1 MIDKQLTTKFILVG
15 AVMGAML
22 PALMLSGCAGHN
34 GAGEDRDAEHA
45 TQSQHSERE
54 GGQSGAEHD
63 GRGEDGEERGE
74 HGTEGEGSDQ
84 SRQSREAETSSPI
97 TPLDQEWNGVLGGVA
112 VAMRYDAATDSV
124 HTTVRN
130 TLSGTLC
137 YVQVEPHLKAG
148 TRTVGELGP
157 DKMGDLEPG
166 QEASST
172 LRVDSEPKL
181 AGVSF
186 DGYVAHIEVYDCSG
200 PGPTPHGG
208 EEGAQGSDEHGSGGE
223 GGDQSAGGDEDGR
236 GADALALNETL
247 DTVRSGGRLIL
258 RYHAPSN
265 SFRGTVQN
273 TTNSVLTRVRI
284 EVHLSNGVE
293 LGPTTPTDM
302 APGEVL
308 AIDLPATQESFTG
321 WTAHA
326 EVGGGDGG
334 SESGG
339 EHSGDDEQGGEHRS
353 GREQHK
359 GD

>member
-1 MIDKQLTTKFILVG
+1 MIGKQLTSKFILVG

-22 PALMLSGCAGHN
+22 PALMLYGCAGHE
-34 GAGEDRDAEHA
+34 GAGDDRDAEHED
-45 TQSQHSERE
+45 Q
-54 GGQSGAEHD
+54 GEH
-63 GRGEDGEERGE
+63 GEERGE
-74 HGTEGEGSDQ
+74 HGAEGEGPDQ

-130 TLSGTLC
+130 TLSETLC

-157 DKMGDLEPG
+157 DKVGHLKPG

-186 DGYVAHIEVYDCSG
+186 DGYVAHIEVFDCGGS
-200 PGPTPHGG
+200 GPTPHEG
-208 EEGAQGSDEHGSGGE
+208 EEGAECEDEHGSRGE
-223 GGDQSAGGDEDGR
+223 GGDQSAAAGDEDGR

-265 SFRGTVQN
+265 SFQGTVEN
-273 TTNSVLTRVRI
+273 TTSDALRRVRI

-326 EVGGGDGG
+326 EVGGGDEG

>member
-1 MIDKQLTTKFILVG
+1 MIGKQLTSKFILVG

-22 PALMLSGCAGHN
+22 PALMLYGCAGHN
-34 GAGEDRDAEHA
+34 GAGEDPDAEH
-45 TQSQHSERE
+45 E
-54 GGQSGAEHD
+54 GQGEH
-63 GRGEDGEERGE
+63 GEERGE
-74 HGTEGEGSDQ
+74 HGSEGEESDQ

-97 TPLDQEWNGVLGGVA
+97 TPLGEEWNGVLGGAA
-112 VAMRYDAATDSV
+112 VSMRYDAATDSV

-130 TLSGTLC
+130 TLSATLC

-157 DKMGDLEPG
+157 DKLGDLEPG
-166 QEASST
+166 QAASST

-186 DGYVAHIEVYDCSG
+186 DGYVAHIEVFDCDG
-200 PGPTPHGG
+200 PGPTPHEG
-208 EEGAQGSDEHGSGGE
+208 EEGAEGGDEHGSRGE
-223 GGDQSAGGDEDGR
+223 GGDQSAAAGDEDGR
-236 GADALALNETL
+236 GANALALNETL

-258 RYHAPSN
+258 RYDGPTN
-265 SFRGTVQN
+265 SFRGTVEN
-273 TTNSVLTRVRI
+273 TTNGVLTRVRI

-353 GREQHK
+353 GREQRE
-359 GD
+359 GG

>member
-1 MIDKQLTTKFILVG
+1 MIGKRQTTKFILVG

-22 PALMLSGCAGHN
+22 PALLLSGCAGHE
-34 GAGEDRDAEHA
+34 GAGEDRDAEHED
-45 TQSQHSERE
+45 Q
-54 GGQSGAEHD
+54 GEH
-63 GRGEDGEERGE
+63 GEERGE
-74 HGTEGEGSDQ
+74 HGAEGEGSDQ
-84 SRQSREAETSSPI
+84 ARQSREAEMSSPI
-97 TPLDQEWNGVLGGVA
+97 TPLDQEWNGVLGGAA
-112 VAMRYDAATDSV
+112 VAMRYDAATDLV

-130 TLSGTLC
+130 TLSATLC

-157 DKMGDLEPG
+157 DKLGDLEPG

-186 DGYVAHIEVYDCSG
+186 DGYVAHIEVCMTAAV
-200 PGPTPHGG
+200 PAPRLTRVKKVLK
-208 EEGAQGSDEHGSGGE
+208 ASDEHGSRGE
-223 GGDQSAGGDEDGR
+223 VGDQSAAGGDEDGR
-236 GADALALNETL
+236 GANALALNETL

-258 RYHAPSN
+258 RYHAPSHA
-265 SFRGTVQN
+265 FRGTVEN
-273 TTNSVLTRVRI
+273 TTNGVLTRVRI
-284 EVHLSNGVE
+284 EVHLSNGTE
-293 LGPTTPTDM
+293 LGPTTPTDL

-334 SESGG
+334 SESRRGAFG
-339 EHSGDDEQGGEHRS
+339 RWTNERRRRIASARS
-353 GREQHK
+353 A
-359 GD
+359 

>member
-54 GGQSGAEHD
+54 DGQSGAEHESQ
-63 GRGEDGEERGE
+63 GEHGEQRGE
-74 HGTEGEGSDQ
+74 HGAEGSDQ
-84 SRQSREAETSSPI
+84 SRQSREAEMSSPI

-130 TLSGTLC
+130 TLSETLC
-137 YVQVEPHLKAG
+137 YVQVEPHMKAG
-148 TRTVGELGP
+148 ARTVGELGP
-157 DKMGDLEPG
+157 DKLGDLEPG

-186 DGYVAHIEVYDCSG
+186 DGYVAHIELFDCSG

-223 GGDQSAGGDEDGR
+223 AGDQSAGGDEDGR

-284 EVHLSNGVE
+284 EVHLSNGTE
-293 LGPTTPTDM
+293 LGPTTPTDL